1 MARSNS
7 TSQRLPA
14 DPEFLLEYID
24 GIPSEDSD
32 DEFDGY
38 VDNPTILNV
47 GNETSSFQNYSNST
61 SPVPNNTVLE
71 EQAPPVSNDDYPSFQ
86 MFSPLKVPT
95 TEPTPIAQTH
105 SVITPITTINIQE
118 LFMGLIKPRHRRD
131 QTPPTSRPGRY
142 NT

>member
-14 DPEFLLEYID
+14 DLEFLLEYMD

-38 VDNPTILNV
+38 VDNPTILNN

-61 SPVPNNTVLE
+61 S
-71 EQAPPVSNDDYPSFQ
+71 
-86 MFSPLKVPT
+86 
-95 TEPTPIAQTH
+95 
-105 SVITPITTINIQE
+105 
-118 LFMGLIKPRHRRD
+118 LI
-131 QTPPTSRPGRY
+131 
-142 NT
+142 